1 MTLPAPIY
9 DLVILLDLELEESAR
24 AKIVADAR
32 KSIEAEGELLR
43 HDPWGERA
51 LAYPIAR
58 KASAEYHLLQFHAG
72 SPKLLDGLEHSLRI
86 IDGILRF
93 RIIKLAPGVP
103 EAPDM
108 RASSSSTPSSS
119 APPPRRGE
127 SEPAEG
133 APAQTEA
140 ASPPEQPAA
149 EPEPPAEQEQAAE
162 QPPAAEVEAAEVEAG
177 ETA

>member
-9 DLVILLDLELEESAR
+9 DLVILLDTELEEPAR

-58 KASAEYHLLQFHAG
+58 KASADYHLLQFHAG

-93 RIIKLAPGVP
+93 RVIKLEPGVP

-108 RASSSSTPSSS
+108 RASSSSAP
-119 APPPRRGE
+119 PPPRRGE
-127 SEPAEG
+127 SETQEG
-133 APAQTEA
+133 APAQPAA
-140 ASPPEQPAA
+140 ASPGEAPEQPAEPEQAA
-149 EPEPPAEQEQAAE
+149 EPEPTAEQEQAAE
-162 QPPAAEVEAAEVEAG
+162 QPPAAEVEAG
-177 ETA
+177 EPA